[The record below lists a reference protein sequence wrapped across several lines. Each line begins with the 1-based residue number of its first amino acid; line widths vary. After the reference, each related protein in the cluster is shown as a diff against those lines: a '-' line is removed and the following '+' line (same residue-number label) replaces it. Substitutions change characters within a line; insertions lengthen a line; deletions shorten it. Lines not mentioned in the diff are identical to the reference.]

1 MQERL
6 TPSDRRVRLTDMV
19 PPELEKRLRANRKRR
34 EKAQADLSAARGEL
48 QKLLVQGRERG
59 ADVAGM
65 ARAAGISRDTA
76 HRLLR
81 Q

>member
-1 MQERL
+1 MAA
-6 TPSDRRVRLTDMV
+6 PA
-19 PPELEKRLRANRKRR
+19 ELEKKLRANRRRR
-34 EKAQADLSAARGEL
+34 EKAQADLSAARREL
-48 QKLLVQGRERG
+48 QKLLVQGRKRG

>member
-1 MQERL
+1 
-6 TPSDRRVRLTDMV
+6 MV
-19 PPELEKRLRANRKRR
+19 PAELEAKLRANRKRR
-34 EKAQADLSAARGEL
+34 EKAHAELTAGRREL
-48 QKLLVQGRERG
+48 QKLLAQGRKRG
-59 ADVAGM
+59 AEVAGM

>member
-1 MQERL
+1 MA
-6 TPSDRRVRLTDMV
+6 
-19 PPELEKRLRANRKRR
+19 PPPDLEAKLRANRKRR
-34 EKAQADLSAARGEL
+34 EKAYADLSAARSEL
-48 QKLLVQGRERG
+48 QKLLTQGRKGG

-81 Q
+81 K